1 VEGALRHPGATD
13 WDIREGLES
22 LIRTYRGLESGLLLD
37 SRPVNLFAA
46 DISESVQARVSEIKR
61 RIAEAD
67 SASRLEDSTVLAL
80 LVFLQRLE
88 FMNNNGRKRSR
99 AFLDFLMQF
108 HVPAP
113 ELSEADSLEPEAA
126 RVIL

>member
-1 VEGALRHPGATD
+1 
-13 WDIREGLES
+13 
-22 LIRTYRGLESGLLLD
+22 
-37 SRPVNLFAA
+37 
-46 DISESVQARVSEIKR
+46 
-61 RIAEAD
+61 
-67 SASRLEDSTVLAL
+67 
-80 LVFLQRLE
+80 
-88 FMNNNGRKRSR
+88 MNNNGRKRSR